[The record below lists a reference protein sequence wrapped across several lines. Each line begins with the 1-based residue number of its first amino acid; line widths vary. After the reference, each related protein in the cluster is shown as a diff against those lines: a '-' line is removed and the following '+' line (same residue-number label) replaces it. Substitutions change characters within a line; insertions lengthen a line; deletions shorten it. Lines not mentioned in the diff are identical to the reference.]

1 MTFIGLVNGGVFC
14 QDMGD
19 LTVRNVQQLET
30 VVKFI
35 VLDADNAEISSFNES
50 YYPNAA
56 GELVISGLADLM
68 AGYLEGRK
76 LKELFNP
83 NQQWTEIDS
92 FATLKLEFYQ
102 QGSKIDEC
110 SQLFYQ
116 ANNRTGVFPS
126 SYKYFLG
133 RFRERTVHEDQVLFL
148 SYIYRGQQLQA
159 GVAYYQANGS
169 SAYRTLTLPNTG
181 MTTGK
186 TCCHQYIPAD
196 IANLCGVTADALIYI
211 EFKLLLDG
219 TTIDYMKC
227 TFDHGHNRQKTAFLF
242 KNLFG
247 VPEMI
252 VMTGVDKRTSELD
265 ASFSWINRRYRKTS
279 TDLTTSHTI
288 CTGSIDM
295 QTHDSVKDAI
305 RSEEVYLV
313 DGSQLVDMVTVTDID
328 LDVDEPR
335 TKPMAVYIT
344 YRVSEKVQE
353 RFSRVA
359 VRENEIFDDTFDDTF
374 E

>member
-1 MTFIGLVNGGVFC
+1 MTFVGLVSGGVFC

-19 LTVRNVQQLET
+19 LTVRNFPQQET

-35 VLDADNAEISSFNES
+35 VLDADNAEVSSFNES
-50 YYPNAA
+50 YFPDANH
-56 GELVISGLADLM
+56 ELVISGLSDLM

-76 LKELFNP
+76 LSELFNP
-83 NQQWTEIDS
+83 NQPWTEIDS

-102 QGSKIDEC
+102 QGSKIGEC

-116 ANNRTGVFPS
+116 ANNRTGIFPS
-126 SYKYFLG
+126 SYNYFLN
-133 RFRERTVHEDQVLFL
+133 RFRERTVYEDQVLFL

-169 SAYRTLTLPNTG
+169 SAHRTLTLSNAG

-196 IANLCGVTADALIYI
+196 IAALCGVTADKLIYI
-211 EFKLLLDG
+211 EFKLMLSG
-219 TTIDYMKC
+219 TIIDYMKC
-227 TFDHGHNRQKTAFLF
+227 TFDHGHQKQKTTFLF

-252 VMTGVDKRTSELD
+252 VMTGVNKRTSELE

-279 TDLTTSHTI
+279 TDLTTFHTI
-288 CTGSIDM
+288 CTGAIDA

-305 RSEEVYLV
+305 RSDEVYLV
-313 DGSQLVDMVTVTDID
+313 DGTRLIDLVTVTDID
-328 LDVDEPR
+328 LDVEQPKE
-335 TKPMAVYIT
+335 KPMAVYIT

-359 VRENEIFDDTFDDTF
+359 VRDSEIFDDTFDDTF

>member
-1 MTFIGLVNGGVFC
+1 MTFVGLVEGGVFC

-35 VLDADNAEISSFNES
+35 VLNAGNEEVSSFNES

-68 AGYLEGRK
+68 AGYLQGRK

-92 FATLKLEFYQ
+92 FATLELEFYQ

-126 SYKYFLG
+126 SYNYFLG
-133 RFRERTVHEDQVLFL
+133 RFRERTVYEDQVLFL

-169 SAYRTLTLPNTG
+169 SAYRTLILPNTG

-196 IANLCGVTADALIYI
+196 IAALCGVTADKLIYI
-211 EFKLLLDG
+211 EFKLMLSG
-219 TTIDYMKC
+219 TIIDYMKC
-227 TFDHGHNRQKTAFLF
+227 TFDHGHQKQKTTFLF

-252 VMTGVDKRTSELD
+252 VMTGVNKRTSELE

-279 TDLTTSHTI
+279 TDLTTFHTI
-288 CTGSIDM
+288 CTGAIDA

-305 RSEEVYLV
+305 RSDEVYLV
-313 DGSQLVDMVTVTDID
+313 DGTQLIDLVTVTDID
-328 LDVDEPR
+328 LDVEQPKE
-335 TKPMAVYIT
+335 KPMAVYIT

-359 VRENEIFDDTFDDTF
+359 VRDSEIFDDTFDDTF